1 MISIGRCVTVK
12 KFLTALLLSMSMV
25 GSTSAQSVTIDGH
38 GLDRDAAILDAEKA
52 AVERVVGTMIDSQTL
67 VGNYMLELQKIYS
80 MSQGFVH
87 GVDVLSESRSD
98 DGVYNV
104 LARIEVESEPDTDL
118 ISRLTTI
125 MRLNDPRITVIILKD
140 GAEAGTHDEPA
151 ESALVDRLLTL
162 GFSHVVDADVVANLE
177 NAVLLERIF
186 NGEKGLVGVG
196 SSYGADYLV
205 LGKTRATAIRAQIP
219 NYRGGGGYQDTN
231 RFTGNAN
238 LTARIIKLSTGDI
251 IGTFSVNA
259 PPRIGLDVST
269 AQLNAVQAAA
279 NAAADELEKKFK
291 KLAMTVTIK
300 NF

>member
-1 MISIGRCVTVK
+1 MK
-12 KFLTALLLSMSMV
+12 KFLTALLMSVSMA
-25 GSTSAQSVTIDGH
+25 STAFAQSITIDGH
-38 GLDRDAAILDAEKA
+38 GTDREAAIRDAEKA
-52 AVERVVGTMIDSQTL
+52 AVERVVGTLIDSQTL
-67 VGNYMLELQKIYS
+67 IENSMLELQQIYT

-87 GVDVLSESRSD
+87 GVDVLSESRSG
-98 DGVYNV
+98 DGIYNV
-104 LARIEVESEPDTDL
+104 LARVEVESEPNTDL

-125 MRLNDPRITVIILKD
+125 MRLNDPRITVIILRD
-140 GAEAGTHDEPA
+140 ESEPGTHDEPA

-177 NAVLLERIF
+177 NAVLLERIY

-205 LGKTRATAIRAQIP
+205 LGKTRATASRMQIP

>member
-1 MISIGRCVTVK
+1 MK
-12 KFLTALLLSMSMV
+12 KFLSCLMLLMMMQGTAL
-25 GSTSAQSVTIDGH
+25 AQTVTVEGYGVDQKTA
-38 GLDRDAAILDAEKA
+38 LEDAEKN
-52 AVERVVGTMIDSQTL
+52 AVEQVVGTMIDSQTL

-80 MSQGFVH
+80 MSQGFVRNTT
-87 GVDVLSESRSD
+87 VLNEIHSP
-98 DGVYNV
+98 DGIYKVR
-104 LARIEVESEPDTDL
+104 ARIDVDSEPNTEL
-118 ISRLTTI
+118 MSRLSTI
-125 MRLNDPRITVIILKD
+125 MRLNDPRITVIILKEK
-140 GAEAGTHDEPA
+140 AEAGTHDEPA
-151 ESALVDRLLTL
+151 ESALVDQLLTL

-205 LGKTRATAIRAQIP
+205 LGKTRASATQVQIP
-219 NYRGGGGYQDTN
+219 NYRTGGYQATN

-238 LTARIIKLSTGDI
+238 LTARIIRLSTGDI

-259 PPRIGLDVST
+259 PPKVGLDVDT
-269 AQLNAVQAAA
+269 AELNAVQAAA
-279 NAAADELEKKFK
+279 GLAAVELENKFK